1 MEQSKQEVL
10 GQINKMIQ
18 DQNGEIFIG
27 MVNHSYGPLRGLNF
41 IIQTRNAEDVVE
53 YLDSQRINMEAEDQM
68 KMVKKLQEKRP
79 KNLIEVIFKIWMETM
94 LSTQAMILPIEMAEQ
109 AENSPPKVSTFNEGE
124 SEILKS
130 LELTS
135 GLQSRD
141 PMFFRTGII

>member
-10 GQINKMIQ
+10 DQINKMIQ

-41 IIQTRNAEDVVE
+41 IIQTKNAEDVVE

-68 KMVKKLQEKRP
+68 EMVKKLREKRP

-94 LSTQAMILPIEMAEQ
+94 LSTQAMILPIEMAQQ
-109 AENSPPKVSTFNEGE
+109 AENSPPRVLTFNDGE

-135 GLQSRD
+135 NLQSRD

>member
-10 GQINKMIQ
+10 DQINKMIQ

-68 KMVKKLQEKRP
+68 KTVKKLQEKRP

-94 LSTQAMILPIEMAEQ
+94 LSTQAMILPIEMVEQ
-109 AENSPPKVSTFNEGE
+109 AENPPPKVSTFNEGNP
-124 SEILKS
+124 K
-130 LELTS
+130 
-135 GLQSRD
+135 
-141 PMFFRTGII
+141 F

>member
-10 GQINKMIQ
+10 DQINKMIQ

-68 KMVKKLQEKRP
+68 KMVKKLQEKKP
-79 KNLIEVIFKIWMETM
+79 KNLIEIIFKIWTETM

-109 AENSPPKVSTFNEGE
+109 AENSPPKVSTFSEGE

-135 GLQSRD
+135 NLQSRD

>member
-1 MEQSKQEVL
+1 MEQSKQEILNQV
-10 GQINKMIQ
+10 NKMIQ

-41 IIQTRNAEDVVE
+41 IIQTKNAEDVVK
-53 YLDSQRINMEAEDQM
+53 YLDSQRINMGAEEQM
-68 KMVKKLQEKRP
+68 EMVKKLQGKKP

-94 LSTQAMILPIEMAEQ
+94 LSTQAMILPIQMAEQ
-109 AENSPPKVSTFNEGE
+109 AENSPPKVSTFKEGE

-135 GLQSRD
+135 SLQSRD